1 MDMNATIPHELGQS
15 TSEPLDD
22 NLRRRKFPWFH
33 FSILT
38 GLGVLGIFAVFPL
51 VLAAYSEKL
60 ANISVPIPLLIVLQ
74 TLQGAVLLGGATAL
88 GLILGRKA
96 GLTTPLL
103 DALENRCGA
112 LVVLKRILP
121 LALLGGGAAF
131 VVVILSLPIFKP
143 YLPLPSHP
151 VNIAPWKGL
160 LAALYG
166 GVDEEIFLRL
176 FLMTLLAWL
185 LSLKWRSKDGSVG
198 KAVLLTANVIAALVF
213 GAGHLPVMAAVRPL
227 TPAVVA
233 MALSLNGVG
242 GVILGCLYIS
252 RGLEAAM
259 LAHCLADILLH
270 FVKPL
275 VSGS

>member
-1 MDMNATIPHELGQS
+1 MSSAAPDVLGQS
-15 TSEPLDD
+15 TSDRPKD

-33 FSILT
+33 FGILT
-38 GLGVLGIFAVFPL
+38 GLGVLGIFAVFPFA
-51 VLAAYSEKL
+51 LAAYSERL
-60 ANISVPIPLLIVLQ
+60 AKISISLPLLIVLQ

-88 GLILGRKA
+88 GLILGRKV

-103 DALENRCGA
+103 DALENKRGA

-121 LALLGGGAAF
+121 MALLGGGAAF
-131 VVVILSLPIFKP
+131 VVVILSLPVFKP
-143 YLPLPSHP
+143 YLPAPSHR
-151 VNIAPWKGL
+151 VTIAPWKGL
-160 LAALYG
+160 LASLYG
-166 GVDEEIFLRL
+166 GIDEEILLRL

-198 KAVLLTANVIAALVF
+198 KAVLLTANVIAAFVF

-227 TPAVVA
+227 TPAVI
-233 MALSLNGVG
+233 ALVVSLNAAG
-242 GVILGCLYIS
+242 GIVFGSLYIS

-259 LAHCLADILLH
+259 IAHFFADILLH